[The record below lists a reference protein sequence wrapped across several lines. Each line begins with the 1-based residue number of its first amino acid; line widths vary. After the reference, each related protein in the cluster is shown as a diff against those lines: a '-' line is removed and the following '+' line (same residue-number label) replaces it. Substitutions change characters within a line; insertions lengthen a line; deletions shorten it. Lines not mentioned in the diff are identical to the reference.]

1 MRGALP
7 FFFLSVTVIGSAAAP
22 CPVPKTLAF
31 VVEKTLHRDK
41 LGFTEGLEVRD
52 GALWES
58 TGDVF
63 GDSGINRIDLK
74 TGHVKALLDAGRR
87 YFGEGLT
94 AFDGRL
100 YQMTY
105 TEHRVFTFDA
115 KMKPLR
121 ELSNPR
127 QGWGLTHDATRLI
140 ASDGSDK
147 LFFLSPADFATQAA
161 LPVLDQEQPVMN
173 LNELEYVDGAVW
185 ANVFEQWTVVKIS
198 PQTGCVEARADIAPL
213 RSHMTRAERDQIGRD
228 ANFVPNGIAWNP
240 ATGQFILTGKYWPM
254 LFFGRFAELN

>member
-1 MRGALP
+1 MRSLCLALM
-7 FFFLSVTVIGSAAAP
+7 LCVTSAIAAP

-31 VVEKTLHRDK
+31 VVEKKLHRDK
-41 LGFTEGLEVRD
+41 PGFTEGLEIHD

-63 GDSGINRIDLK
+63 GESGINRIDLK
-74 TGHVKALLDAGRR
+74 TGRVKTVLNAGRR

-94 AFDGRL
+94 AFGGRM

-105 TEHRVFTFDA
+105 TEHRVLVFDA
-115 KMKPLR
+115 RMKPLP
-121 ELSNPR
+121 ELTNPR

-147 LFFLSPADFATQAA
+147 LFFLSADFNTLSE
-161 LPVLDQEQPVMN
+161 LPVLDQDQTVMN
-173 LNELEYVDGAVW
+173 INELEYVDGAVW
-185 ANVFEQWTVVKIS
+185 ANLFEHWTVVKIS
-198 PQTGCVEARADIAPL
+198 PRTGCVEAKADIAPL
-213 RSHMTRAERDQIGRD
+213 RGHMTAQERAEIARDD
-228 ANFVPNGIAWNP
+228 NFVPNGIAFNP

-254 LFFGRFAELN
+254 LFFGRFIEVN

>member
-1 MRGALP
+1 MRLLFLALMLCASP
-7 FFFLSVTVIGSAAAP
+7 VLAAV
-22 CPVPKTLAF
+22 CPTPKNLAF

-41 LGFTEGLEVRD
+41 PGFTEGLEIHD

-63 GDSGINRIDLK
+63 GDSGINRIDLRTGRVK
-74 TGHVKALLDAGRR
+74 TLLDAGRR

-94 AFDGRL
+94 AFGGRI

-105 TEHRVFTFDA
+105 TEHRVFVFDA
-115 KMKPLR
+115 RMKPLH

-140 ASDGSDK
+140 ASDGSDR
-147 LFFLSPADFATQAA
+147 LFFLSPDFTTLSE
-161 LPVLDQEQPVMN
+161 LPVLDQDQPVMN

-185 ANVFEQWTVVKIS
+185 ANVFEHWTVLKIS
-198 PQTGCVEARADIAPL
+198 PRTGCVEAKADISPL
-213 RSHMTRAERDQIGRD
+213 RGHMTAAERAGIARD
-228 ANFVPNGIAWNP
+228 DNFVPNGIAYQP

-254 LFFGRFAELN
+254 LFFGRFVEVN

>member
-1 MRGALP
+1 MRLP
-7 FFFLSVTVIGSAAAP
+7 FLALMLCATPVLAAP
-22 CPVPKTLAF
+22 CPVPKAQAF

-41 LGFTEGLEVRD
+41 PGFTEGLEVRD

-74 TGHVKALLDAGRR
+74 TGHVKTLLDAGRR

-94 AFDGRL
+94 AFGGRL

-147 LFFLSPADFATQAA
+147 LFFLSPEDFATQGSLQVA
-161 LPVLDQEQPVMN
+161 DQDQPVTN

-185 ANVFEQWTVVKIS
+185 ANVFEHWTVLKIS
-198 PQTGCVEARADIAPL
+198 PQTGCVEAKADITPL
-213 RSHMTRAERDQIGRD
+213 RSHMTHEERAGIARDD
-228 ANFVPNGIAWNP
+228 NFVPNGIAWNP

-254 LFFGRFAELN
+254 LFFGRFIDVN

>member
-1 MRGALP
+1 MRLLCLALMLCATP
-7 FFFLSVTVIGSAAAP
+7 VLAAP
-22 CPVPKTLAF
+22 CPVPKSLAF
-31 VVEKTLHRDK
+31 VVEKKLHRDRP
-41 LGFTEGLEVRD
+41 GFTEGLEIHD

-63 GDSGINRIDLK
+63 GESGINRIDLK
-74 TGHVKALLDAGRR
+74 SGRVRTVLNAGHR

-94 AFDGRL
+94 AFGGRI

-105 TEHRVFTFDA
+105 TEHRVFVFDA
-115 KMKPLR
+115 KMKPLP

-140 ASDGSDK
+140 ASDGSSN
-147 LFFLSPADFATQAA
+147 LFFLSPGFDTLSQ
-161 LPVLDQEQPVMN
+161 LPVLDQDQPVMN

-185 ANVFEQWTVVKIS
+185 ANVFEHWTVLKIS
-198 PQTGCVEARADIAPL
+198 ARTGCVEAQADITPL
-213 RSHMTRAERDQIGRD
+213 RGHMTMAEQAEIARDS
-228 ANFVPNGIAWNP
+228 NFVPNGIAHVA

-254 LFFGRFAELN
+254 LFFGRFVPVN